1 MKLIQKIL
9 ADDDVILFSDLIVQ
23 ELKSIGSSQK
33 EFFQIFSK
41 SEKENLRRIHIYRE
55 HIQEA
60 RGIARRRCVPLGD
73 ALHAIL
79 ARHHNALLV
88 SRDRD
93 FEKLKDLT
101 CARLPEEFI

>member
-9 ADDDVILFSDLIVQ
+9 VDDDVILFSDLVIQ
-23 ELKSIGSSQK
+23 ELRSIGRSQK
-33 EFFQIFSK
+33 EFFRIFSK
-41 SEKENLRRIHIYRE
+41 SEKENLRRVHIYRA

-60 RGIARRRCVPLGD
+60 REIARRRHVPLGD

-79 ARHHNALLV
+79 AKHNNAFLI

-93 FEKLKDLT
+93 FEK
-101 CARLPEEFI
+101 